1 MSEDPREPVS
11 EPTLPSNPIAVP
23 SGGLKVSW
31 GLGAVGCFA
40 AMLCIF
46 ASIVAPI
53 LSSAGAS
60 RETQQCLGNLR
71 RLSRAMMLY
80 TDDNDGK
87 MPGQD
92 WNKDLA
98 KYEPDEVMFACPHQ
112 RRVDPNSSGYALNK
126 ALAGKVLKDIEN
138 PGQTV
143 MLFDSRPVVPG
154 TITEPSDV
162 PRPGRHRNGK
172 QNGVAYADGRVEAV
186 PAP

>member
-1 MSEDPREPVS
+1 MNDDPREPGPQDGV
-11 EPTLPSNPIAVP
+11 PSNPIVVP
-23 SGGLKVSW
+23 SGGMRVSW
-31 GLGAVGCFA
+31 GLGAVGCFSA
-40 AMLCIF
+40 LLCIT
-46 ASIVAPI
+46 ASIVMPI
-53 LSSAGAS
+53 LKSASTS

-92 WNKDLA
+92 WNKDLS

-112 RRVDPNSSGYALNK
+112 RRVDPSSSGYALNK
-126 ALAGKVLKDIEN
+126 ALAGKVMKDIEN

-143 MLFDSRPVVPG
+143 MLFDSRPVIPG
-154 TITEPSDV
+154 TITEPTNV

-186 PAP
+186 PVP